1 MAVRNKLGSNVKAVG
16 KAHAGQIPLLG
27 NIAMFTLPDEPQSGT
42 KLVRAWSAHGLPLDF
57 LPDKRTG
64 TDVFRS
70 AARSVETRRH
80 TGQTKRVEVKVDEVL
95 HNAKECV
102 YQITHLV
109 RDEANAIIEHPK
121 AMTLAFDKALG
132 DFTVRELEDYDT
144 LRGLEDAIRS
154 HFKANTKTVPPKA
167 IRGAVR
173 ELLLSIGAQNLRRK
187 SGGVYFVPI
196 DYLPTDQGHSRKRQP
211 TEPILDGLTEALTE
225 LFGERADFYTIPLV
239 NDEGAR
245 EMVAKH
251 FTLNVSEQSTE
262 LLEKI
267 VNRVRAGKGRTVR
280 ADLVANLWNDRRR
293 IAGAID
299 EFTTLV
305 DVERSSLDA
314 NLRDIDNAI
323 AELQE
328 LAET

>member
-144 LRGLEDAIRS
+144 LRGLEDAIRT

-173 ELLLSIGAQNLRRK
+173 ELLLMLGAQNLRRK
-187 SGGVYFVPI
+187 SGGVYFIPAE
-196 DYLPTDQGHSRKRQP
+196 YMEPSSRKRVS
-211 TEPILDGLTEALTE
+211 TEPILDGLKGALHD
-225 LFGERADFYTIPLV
+225 LYGDRADFYTIPLV
-239 NDEGAR
+239 NDEDAR
-245 EMVAKH
+245 DMVRKH
-251 FTLNVSEQSTE
+251 FTINVTQQTDE
-262 LLEKI
+262 LLQTV

-280 ADLVANLWNDRRR
+280 ADLVANLWNERRK
-293 IAGAID
+293 IAGAIG
-299 EFTTLV
+299 EFTALV
-305 DVERSSLDA
+305 DLERGSLDA
-314 NLRDIDNAI
+314 NLRDIDAKLG
-323 AELQE
+323 ELQE
-328 LAET
+328 LAES